1 MLKKTPLKALS
12 KASSKVA
19 KKTPP
24 LTPVRAGLTK
34 ESALHSAVKDGLGAV
49 QSSHKDYFDLPI
61 RQAFSDS
68 MELDEAVKK
77 GNEQDNRWDYL
88 LGHGA
93 TNEIIAI
100 EPHSA
105 KQDEVSTVIKKRK
118 SAKEHL
124 KDHLRE
130 GVKINK
136 WLWVA
141 SGKVHFANT
150 EKVIVQLNQNG
161 IKFVGT
167 KIKEKDL
174 L

>member
-1 MLKKTPLKALS
+1 MLKKNSL
-12 KASSKVA
+12 KASSKATSQGA
-19 KKTPP
+19 KKKPP
-24 LTPVRAGLTK
+24 LTPIRAGLKK
-34 ESALHSAVKDGLGAV
+34 ESDLHSAVKDGLGAV
-49 QSSHKDYFDLPI
+49 QNSHKDYFDMPI
-61 RQAFSDS
+61 RQAFIDS

-88 LGHGA
+88 LGYSA
-93 TNEIIAI
+93 TDEIIAI